1 MAKKTPQTKKQAQLL
16 VKFAVGEMVADNR
29 GCSVGEK
36 PTVNLPANA
45 YYQRQHAL
53 ALESALSYVH

>member
-1 MAKKTPQTKKQAQLL
+1 L

-29 GCSVGEK
+29 DCSVGEK